1 MVLLSPPLTTGERA
15 NARSIQHTLATFW
28 LFMLSIIAQ
37 EHLLHKNTVPDFIT
51 GKFYNV
57 VGQIGKPD
65 CRGGDRRRKRERI
78 EIERGR
84 KSKKERHAPEGASRL
99 KQVKMALQSV
109 V

>member
-1 MVLLSPPLTTGERA
+1 MISNRSVSRNDQGDFLT
-15 NARSIQHTLATFW
+15 
-28 LFMLSIIAQ
+28 
-37 EHLLHKNTVPDFIT
+37 T

>member
-1 MVLLSPPLTTGERA
+1 
-15 NARSIQHTLATFW
+15 
-28 LFMLSIIAQ
+28 MLHIIALILA
-37 EHLLHKNTVPDFIT
+37 EVNAPDSVSAM

-57 VGQIGKPD
+57 VSQIGKPD

>member
-1 MVLLSPPLTTGERA
+1 VSKINVPRIAFLETT
-15 NARSIQHTLATFW
+15 Q
-28 LFMLSIIAQ
+28 IIALPVS
-37 EHLLHKNTVPDFIT
+37 ESNRNE

-57 VGQIGKPD
+57 VSQIGKPD

>member
-1 MVLLSPPLTTGERA
+1 MIFHNLFLWLDTIISHYGINLHHLNPVLG
-15 NARSIQHTLATFW
+15 F
-28 LFMLSIIAQ
+28 
-37 EHLLHKNTVPDFIT
+37 

-57 VGQIGKPD
+57 VSQIGKPD

>member
-1 MVLLSPPLTTGERA
+1 VADILSYLT
-15 NARSIQHTLATFW
+15 
-28 LFMLSIIAQ
+28 
-37 EHLLHKNTVPDFIT
+37 IT
-51 GKFYNV
+51 TNRKPAEPEKGKFYNV
-57 VGQIGKPD
+57 VGQIGNPD

-84 KSKKERHAPEGASRL
+84 KSKKERRAPEGASRL

>member
-1 MVLLSPPLTTGERA
+1 MISLYR
-15 NARSIQHTLATFW
+15 Q
-28 LFMLSIIAQ
+28 
-37 EHLLHKNTVPDFIT
+37 LHKQKSAPKFT

-57 VGQIGKPD
+57 VSQIGKPD